1 MQNGQE
7 NAYLGKEKISKL
19 LLKFSIPCILGLV
32 ITALYNIVD
41 QIFIGHG
48 TIAGLG
54 AVGNAA
60 TSIVFPL
67 TLVAVALAGIFGD
80 GTAAFLSICQGRNN
94 ARDTHRAVGS
104 SILITFIISIV
115 LVTLGLLFCDTILGL
130 FGATADNIIYARQY
144 FRIILAF
151 FPVYMLGYMLNSVIR
166 ADGAPT
172 FAMIATVTGA
182 VTNII
187 LDPIF
192 IFAFNWGI
200 QGAALATI
208 TGQILTLVLSLF
220 YVARPKTFKL
230 QFASFKPQKQI
241 VASVTKLGVSTLITQ
256 LSIVVIS
263 MVCNKMLAIYGA
275 ASEYGANDPLA
286 IIGICMKTFTIV
298 LSVALGIIAGA
309 QPILG
314 YNVGAGKYNRVKETF
329 RKCITATIV
338 LGIVATVVFELWP
351 ELIVN
356 IFGAN
361 SENPELYMQFATLT
375 FRIFLSLVTF
385 TCIIKVISIFFQAV
399 GEPLKAAVVSLMRD
413 IVLFVPLVLIL
424 PNAMHSINGVL
435 WAAPVADIVGII
447 VAGSLVLVYLHRLG
461 KKEFP
466 NV

>member
-1 MQNGQE
+1 
-7 NAYLGKEKISKL
+7 
-19 LLKFSIPCILGLV
+19 
-32 ITALYNIVD
+32 
-41 QIFIGHG
+41 
-48 TIAGLG
+48 
-54 AVGNAA
+54 
-60 TSIVFPL
+60 
-67 TLVAVALAGIFGD
+67 
-80 GTAAFLSICQGRNN
+80 
-94 ARDTHRAVGS
+94 
-104 SILITFIISIV
+104 
-115 LVTLGLLFCDTILGL
+115 
-130 FGATADNIIYARQY
+130 
-144 FRIILAF
+144 
-151 FPVYMLGYMLNSVIR
+151 
-166 ADGAPT
+166 
-172 FAMIATVTGA
+172 
-182 VTNII
+182 
-187 LDPIF
+187 
-192 IFAFNWGI
+192 
-200 QGAALATI
+200 
-208 TGQILTLVLSLF
+208 
-220 YVARPKTFKL
+220 
-230 QFASFKPQKQI
+230 
-241 VASVTKLGVSTLITQ
+241 
-256 LSIVVIS
+256 
-263 MVCNKMLAIYGA
+263 MLAIYGA

-375 FRIFLSLVTF
+375 FRIFLSLVTL

-424 PNAMHSINGVL
+424 PNVMHSINGVL